1 MKIYQHL
8 SIILLAFS
16 FSIFSA
22 SSQST
27 KFGKIEKK
35 RLKETVC
42 PIDSN
47 AHAYFIFDI
56 GDSFFDYAGTKV
68 SSDPTVGSRKGF
80 QIHFSKHFRIKFLDN
95 TLIDDYANIEIPY
108 YHDGG
113 NEEVIGRVK
122 VVSYNLENNKVEKT
136 KLKNS
141 DIIREDKTENW
152 RILKFAIPNV
162 KAGTIVEVN
171 YSITSDFIY
180 TLRSWQFQHM
190 IPVLSS
196 EYTVSIPEYF
206 NYNLTQ
212 KGYFPIKHETSR
224 LGRTITIDYT
234 QHAQGLSV
242 KQQSYSQ
249 SFDYIDNIT
258 KYTAENIPAFK
269 VEKYLSTPD
278 NYMSKIEFELES
290 TLYPG
295 DNVKLY
301 TTTWEDITKK
311 LLNHPDFGLEIRNAP
326 YLRDDLAENFSNR
339 KQDISLM
346 NDILGLMKKKMKWNK
361 TTTMFANTN
370 LRSAYK
376 NNSGNSADINLN
388 LLMMLR
394 EAGFECYP
402 VVLSTRSN
410 GLIFPVHPSMSSFNY
425 VVAMVKLDG
434 KNYLL
439 DATEPYT
446 APNLLPERCLNRKG
460 RIIDKKIND
469 WVNLQQ
475 GHSAAYQSKCNLTLN
490 DDLTMKGEFKNDYFE
505 FAAEEKR
512 NEVAKYSEPDKYF
525 ESLNKNLGG
534 AELSNGEIINL
545 DSLNKEITLKGEI
558 SLKDRL
564 TVAGDMIYFS
574 PIIFHQM
581 NENPFKL
588 EKRNYPVEFSS
599 PMSGMKTVQIIIP
612 ENFKIEEL
620 PKPVSYV
627 LPDKSARFTYNTL
640 QTGNTIIFT
649 STFQIQKD
657 LYLPVEYANLKEF
670 YNMVVNKEQEQVI
683 LKKKEVTDL

>member
-301 TTTWEDITKK
+301 TTTWEDIT
-311 LLNHPDFGLEIRNAP
+311 
-326 YLRDDLAENFSNR
+326 
-339 KQDISLM
+339 
-346 NDILGLMKKKMKWNK
+346 
-361 TTTMFANTN
+361 
-370 LRSAYK
+370 
-376 NNSGNSADINLN
+376 
-388 LLMMLR
+388 
-394 EAGFECYP
+394 
-402 VVLSTRSN
+402 
-410 GLIFPVHPSMSSFNY
+410 
-425 VVAMVKLDG
+425 
-434 KNYLL
+434 
-439 DATEPYT
+439 
-446 APNLLPERCLNRKG
+446 
-460 RIIDKKIND
+460 
-469 WVNLQQ
+469 
-475 GHSAAYQSKCNLTLN
+475 
-490 DDLTMKGEFKNDYFE
+490 
-505 FAAEEKR
+505 
-512 NEVAKYSEPDKYF
+512 
-525 ESLNKNLGG
+525 
-534 AELSNGEIINL
+534 
-545 DSLNKEITLKGEI
+545 
-558 SLKDRL
+558 
-564 TVAGDMIYFS
+564 
-574 PIIFHQM
+574 
-581 NENPFKL
+581 
-588 EKRNYPVEFSS
+588 
-599 PMSGMKTVQIIIP
+599 
-612 ENFKIEEL
+612 
-620 PKPVSYV
+620 
-627 LPDKSARFTYNTL
+627 
-640 QTGNTIIFT
+640 
-649 STFQIQKD
+649 
-657 LYLPVEYANLKEF
+657 
-670 YNMVVNKEQEQVI
+670 
-683 LKKKEVTDL
+683 